1 MPTATLT
8 SKGQTTIPKEIRER
22 LKLKPGDRIEFVVED
37 GGRVVLRP
45 RNRSLDD
52 LVGMLKPRDGRR
64 ASIEEMN
71 EAIQEGAVAR
81 FKRSCE

>member
-81 FKRSCE
+81 FKRSCG